1 MPGSGRRPI
10 NSPAGAPS
18 AAGVPWVGLGILIV
32 LALIL
37 AAFVAYFFF
46 DVGRESGSSGGP
58 DAPPLIVNEEG
69 DVTGGG
75 QVEANSA
82 GALGYPAVATRNTTR
97 ISGSDPVDISIAA
110 ALAAYPTIGP
120 GTPPSAVTIVNDTEW
135 QAGAV
140 AATLSAAP
148 VNAPILL
155 APGGTLSE
163 AGSEA
168 LSEFDPEGAPTT
180 GEKHVFTVGKVAPPA
195 GYETQ
200 TVNANDFAALAVK
213 VAQLKAD
220 LTGAPPAAF
229 MIVSSEEDEF
239 SAPAATWSARSGDVI
254 LFTGT
259 DSVPKATLDFLNKK
273 ENTEVP
279 VFVMGPPDVI
289 SADAYEQVDKAVD
302 TIERVG
308 GEDPVAA
315 ALELVRFSSGSFGW
329 NLNDPGHGFTV
340 ARSDRPMD
348 AIAATALST
357 GGTWPALLLT
367 DSADNLPEDVN
378 DYLLDV
384 KPGYDTDPTRA
395 LYNQVWIIGD
405 ESLIDVNQQAL
416 IDDAAELVPVDTLS
430 GGP

>member
-1 MPGSGRRPI
+1 M
-10 NSPAGAPS
+10 
-18 AAGVPWVGLGILIV
+18 PWVGLGILIV

-46 DVGRESGSSGGP
+46 DVGRETGSDEP
-58 DAPPLIVNEEG
+58 AAPPLITNEQGE
-69 DVTGGG
+69 VTGGG
-75 QVEANSA
+75 QIEGSDA

-97 ISGSDPVDISIAA
+97 ISFSDPVDISISA

-120 GTPPSAVTIVNDTEW
+120 GTPPSSVAIVNDTEW
-135 QAGAV
+135 QAGVV
-140 AATLSAAP
+140 AATLSADP
-148 VNAPILL
+148 INAPILL

-163 AGSEA
+163 AGAEA
-168 LSEFDPEGAPTT
+168 LSEFDPEGSPTT
-180 GEKHVFTVGKVAPPA
+180 GEKEVFAVGKVAPPS
-195 GYETQ
+195 GYDTQ

-213 VAQLKAD
+213 VAELKAE

-239 SAPAATWSARSGDVI
+239 STPAATWSARSGDVI

-259 DSVPKATLDFLNKK
+259 DSVPKATLDFLRQK
-273 ENTEVP
+273 ENAEVP

-289 SADAYEQVDKAVD
+289 SAAAYEQVDKVAE

-308 GEDPVAA
+308 GEDPVAH
-315 ALELVRFSSGSFGW
+315 ALELVRFSSGSIGW
-329 NLNDPGHGFTV
+329 NFNAPGYGFTV
-340 ARSDRPMD
+340 ARIDRPMD
-348 AIAATALST
+348 AIAVTALST

-367 DSADNLPEDVN
+367 DSADILPEEVN

-384 KPGYDTDPTRA
+384 KPGYDSDPTLA
-395 LYNQVWIIGD
+395 LYNHVWIIGD
-405 ESLIDVNQQAL
+405 ESLISVNQQAV
-416 IDDAAELVPVDTLS
+416 IDDAAELVQVDTLI